1 MSSLLAEGEAS
12 SATVAASRYSAYL
25 LYWYKSTNTDAEGAA
40 DRVLP
45 AAQDAFQS
53 GCARLFARDAHAQ
66 THDKGSQI
74 TCFTGKKLQ
83 ILTQI
88 YIYI

>member
-40 DRVLP
+40 GG
-45 AAQDAFQS
+45 S
-53 GCARLFARDAHAQ
+53 GLVQRKAGA
-66 THDKGSQI
+66 G
-74 TCFTGKKLQ
+74 
-83 ILTQI
+83 
-88 YIYI
+88 